1 MCGDV
6 GRKQFRSMT
15 RRSEKGRFPRNPLP
29 QGKRERKEGRKE
41 GKEEKMSQGEP
52 ALQAFIPSG
61 NALVT
66 GSTVECY

>member
-1 MCGDV
+1 MKSIRNGGVMCGDV

-41 GKEEKMSQGEP
+41 GRKGGENV
-52 ALQAFIPSG
+52 SG
-61 NALVT
+61 
-66 GSTVECY
+66 